1 MLYAAAEIS
10 HHWLLNLLD
19 CPLEACPNHGEGI
32 WLLAGLPLPTPL
44 DLCNNP

>member
-1 MLYAAAEIS
+1 MLDAVTGLS
-10 HHWLLNLLD
+10 HCGLLNLRD